1 MLSYLQALQ
10 SLDSSIPLAFH
21 FHFHLD
27 LLKHTPQTSLV
38 FSNTIFHLP

>member
-1 MLSYLQALQ
+1 MLSCLQALQ

-27 LLKHTPQTSLV
+27 LLKQTSQTYPV
-38 FSNTIFHLP
+38 FSNTIFHLL